1 MAQKT
6 LRQFSAPSSSHI
18 PTGLNQNQA
27 GDDGFELKTGL
38 MNMVQASPFYGKASE
53 DANAHL
59 QNFLEVSN
67 TINPKGTTE
76 DIVRLR
82 LFPFSLLEKAK
93 TWFYSNKEACTTWEA
108 CSNAFLAK
116 YFPVGKTNALRN
128 RIYSIQQLPDETI
141 LKA

>member
-18 PTGLNQNQA
+18 PTGLKQNQA

-38 MNMVQASPFYGKASE
+38 VNMVRASPFYGKASE

-67 TINPKGTTE
+67 TINPKGTMM
-76 DIVRLR
+76 DIIRLR
-82 LFPFSLLEKAK
+82 LFPFSLL
-93 TWFYSNKEACTTWEA
+93 
-108 CSNAFLAK
+108 
-116 YFPVGKTNALRN
+116 GKSQDMVLL
-128 RIYSIQQLPDETI
+128 QQGSFHDMGSLFKCIRSQILPGGQDKCPLE
-141 LKA
+141 